1 MSDEDLLIDPEGK
14 SRKPARPAA
23 ESSAG
28 LTGWQRRWHD
38 IIFEAD
44 TPAGKAFDVTLL
56 ILILISVADVMIQSL
71 PAYQEHYEPRWG
83 RTLELVEWGIT
94 ILFTL
99 EYLARLAC
107 VARPGRYAV
116 SFFGIVDLLAI
127 LPSYLA
133 PFISGTQALATIRT
147 LRLLRVFRVFKLGD
161 HVAESQTL
169 LRIVKRTRTKITVFI
184 SVISVAITVLGTM
197 MYVIEH
203 EEPGSGFTS
212 IPISIYWAIVTLT
225 TVGYGDIAPVTVLGK
240 TLAAVMMLIGY
251 SITVVTIGIFAAV
264 VLGKDE
270 EQVKLGNRS
279 CPNCLSEDHATDA
292 RFCKACG
299 TAL

>member
-44 TPAGKAFDVTLL
+44 TPAGKAFDIALL
-56 ILILISVADVMIQSL
+56 VLILISVFDVMIQSV
-71 PAYQEHYEPRWG
+71 PAYQEKYEPRWG
-83 RTLELVEWGIT
+83 RTLNLMEWGIT

-107 VARPGRYAV
+107 VARPWRYAL
-116 SFFGIVDLLAI
+116 SFFGIVDLLAL

-133 PFISGTQALATIRT
+133 PFVSGTQALATIRT
-147 LRLLRVFRVFKLGD
+147 LRLLRVFRIFKLGD

-169 LRIVKRTRTKITVFI
+169 LAIVKRTRTKITVFI
-184 SVISVAITVLGTM
+184 FVITIAITVLGTV
-197 MYVIEH
+197 MYVIERD
-203 EEPGSGFTS
+203 EPNSGFTS
-212 IPISIYWAIVTLT
+212 IPVSIYWSIVTLT

-240 TLAAVMMLIGY
+240 TVAAVMMLIGY

-264 VLGKDE
+264 VLGKE
-270 EQVKLGNRS
+270 ERQEKPGNHS
-279 CPNCLSEDHATDA
+279 CPNCLSEDHAADA

-299 TAL
+299 SAL